1 MSQGID
7 VIPSKDV
14 SSSRKVCDYLED
26 EGFVKAGG
34 LTFYLADYCGLGHL
48 CDDIG
53 DCMSDLELAEECSN
67 HCFFIEFNL
76 GNVVYYELHTDNP
89 DAFKAELR
97 SHILKVLDN

>member
-1 MSQGID
+1 MFI
-7 VIPSKDV
+7 IPAKEV

-48 CDDIG
+48 CDEIG
-53 DCMSDLELAEECSN
+53 DSMSDLELAEECSN
-67 HCFFIEFNL
+67 HCFFTEFNL
-76 GNVVYYELHTDNP
+76 GNVVYYELHTHNP

-97 SHILKVLDN
+97 SNILKILDN